1 MRDKLAPFRP
11 VLKYIAVKSVIFLSY
26 WQGFLLQ
33 LVAPTVRAAEDAQ
46 NFLITIEMA
55 VAAVGMAVAFPV
67 SHFQARVPSTV
78 SDELP
83 QEAGGERAD
92 AEKGSA
98 SFRDKPE
105 QVHEHQLRH
114 RPTILAHGLY
124 GHCVACG

>member
-55 VAAVGMAVAFPV
+55 VAAIGMAVAFPV
-67 SHFQARVPSTV
+67 SQFQARAPTT
-78 SDELP
+78 SDGLP
-83 QEAGGERAD
+83 EAGGERAD
-92 AEKGSA
+92 AEKGTA
-98 SFRDKPE
+98 SLRDKPE
-105 QVHEHQLRH
+105 QVSSAPFDL
-114 RPTILAHGLY
+114 PHGNTNVID
-124 GHCVACG
+124 VAT